1 MFEQLLK
8 KHFEGPAGRGTFQLE
23 NGKTIHQWQKF
34 ETEFLWK
41 EIWEEET
48 YGGKHGVQL
57 KPGAVVYDCGANI
70 GMFSLWVHDQ
80 CKGDVDI
87 VAFEPIPSTWEV
99 LNKNAKDMGPRVK
112 ALNCGV
118 SDSPAEVDF
127 EAHPFCTIWSTQDAS
142 FAEEREQRLVD
153 DFTAAVVHGD
163 GWLSKVM
170 PAWVARKLV
179 ARFIAAASK
188 RETVRCTLRRLGDVI
203 REQGHTHIDLL
214 KVDVEGAEVSILTSI
229 DDDQWPGIQQV
240 AMEVENFKLR
250 DTCTRIL
257 ESKGFSVTSVATEQE
272 NNKHARSEVCNVYA
286 FRQEQAG
293 ADAGAAS
300 DDDEQQGAGSVQT
313 RRRARRSGD

>member
-1 MFEQLLK
+1 
-8 KHFEGPAGRGTFQLE
+8 
-23 NGKTIHQWQKF
+23 
-34 ETEFLWK
+34 
-41 EIWEEET
+41 
-48 YGGKHGVQL
+48 
-57 KPGAVVYDCGANI
+57 
-70 GMFSLWVHDQ
+70 
-80 CKGDVDI
+80 
-87 VAFEPIPSTWEV
+87 
-99 LNKNAKDMGPRVK
+99 
-112 ALNCGV
+112 
-118 SDSPAEVDF
+118 
-127 EAHPFCTIWSTQDAS
+127 
-142 FAEEREQRLVD
+142 
-153 DFTAAVVHGD
+153 
-163 GWLSKVM
+163 
-170 PAWVARKLV
+170 
-179 ARFIAAASK
+179 
-188 RETVRCTLRRLGDVI
+188 VI

-214 KVDVEGAEVSILTSI
+214 KVDVEGAEVSVLTGI